1 MNTLSQKTTAAEPS
15 YLQAKGKMPYSLTN
29 DYLFRALL
37 QENNHVLKHL
47 ICALLHLRPEEVE
60 TAEIQNPIVL
70 GKALDNRTFVLDIKV
85 LLNNHTIINL
95 EMQIINYLN
104 WPERSLSYLCRNF
117 DQLIRGQD
125 YLEVKPVIHIGFLD
139 FSLFPQYPEF
149 YAAYRM
155 LNTKNHHE
163 LTDKFTLR
171 VVELNQIEKATEE
184 DRRWKIDY
192 WAALFKATTWEE
204 AQMLAEQNSDLEE
217 AVVTMYEMTAE
228 DAIREQ
234 CRARED
240 YYRTINTFKAEIQN
254 RENALEELN
263 RQLAMK
269 DHQLEQQARQIEAQS
284 KEIEAQGK
292 EIESQSK
299 KVETQGRQITELSQQ
314 LDTLMKLQTM
324 P

>member
-1 MNTLSQKTTAAEPS
+1 
-15 YLQAKGKMPYSLTN
+15 
-29 DYLFRALL
+29 
-37 QENNHVLKHL
+37 
-47 ICALLHLRPEEVE
+47 
-60 TAEIQNPIVL
+60 
-70 GKALDNRTFVLDIKV
+70 
-85 LLNNHTIINL
+85 
-95 EMQIINYLN
+95 
-104 WPERSLSYLCRNF
+104 
-117 DQLIRGQD
+117 
-125 YLEVKPVIHIGFLD
+125 
-139 FSLFPQYPEF
+139 
-149 YAAYRM
+149 M

-228 DAIREQ
+228 EAIREQ

>member
-1 MNTLSQKTTAAEPS
+1 M
-15 YLQAKGKMPYSLTN
+15 
-29 DYLFRALL
+29 
-37 QENNHVLKHL
+37 
-47 ICALLHLRPEEVE
+47 
-60 TAEIQNPIVL
+60 
-70 GKALDNRTFVLDIKV
+70 DNRTFVLDIKV

-228 DAIREQ
+228 EAIREQ

-254 RENALEELN
+254 RENALEELT
-263 RQLAMK
+263 RQLPMK
-269 DHQLEQQARQIEAQS
+269 DHLFDYEARKIEALCNT
-284 KEIEAQGK
+284 I
-292 EIESQSK
+292 
-299 KVETQGRQITELSQQ
+299 
-314 LDTLMKLQTM
+314 
-324 P
+324 

>member
-1 MNTLSQKTTAAEPS
+1 MSISRIHILPQTTA
-15 YLQAKGKMPYSLTN
+15 N
-29 DYLFRALL
+29 
-37 QENNHVLKHL
+37 
-47 ICALLHLRPEEVE
+47 
-60 TAEIQNPIVL
+60 
-70 GKALDNRTFVLDIKV
+70 
-85 LLNNHTIINL
+85 
-95 EMQIINYLN
+95 
-104 WPERSLSYLCRNF
+104 
-117 DQLIRGQD
+117 
-125 YLEVKPVIHIGFLD
+125 VIP
-139 FSLFPQYPEF
+139 FPQFHFP
-149 YAAYRM
+149 
-155 LNTKNHHE
+155 NIKNHHE

-204 AQMLAEQNSDLEE
+204 SRMLAEQNPILEE

-228 DAIREQ
+228 EAIREQ

-263 RQLAMK
+263 RQLAIK
-269 DHQLEQQARQIEAQS
+269 DHQLEQQARQIEC
-284 KEIEAQGK
+284 QGK

-299 KVETQGRQITELSQQ
+299 QIESQSKQIESQGKRIESQSKQIESQSKQIESQSRQIAELSQKI
-314 LDTLMKLQTM
+314 DTLMNLQAM